1 MKFTTDFR
9 NNSMSQRLSC
19 GLGDVASVFNCAGG
33 LYVNGYS
40 TFHDTSLH
48 VYSYVCIQKHITPK
62 RITLSQSSG
71 FLGNQSKLSIMC
83 KM

>member
-1 MKFTTDFR
+1 MTKVHIQELKFTTDLR

-48 VYSYVCIQKHITPK
+48 VYSYVYIYSTYTKLRNVIHI
-62 RITLSQSSG
+62 RD
-71 FLGNQSKLSIMC
+71 N
-83 KM
+83 